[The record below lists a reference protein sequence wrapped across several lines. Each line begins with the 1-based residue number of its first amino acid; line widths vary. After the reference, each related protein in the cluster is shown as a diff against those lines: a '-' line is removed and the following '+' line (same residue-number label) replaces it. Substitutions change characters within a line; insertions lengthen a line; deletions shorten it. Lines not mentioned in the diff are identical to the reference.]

1 MGNRKI
7 MDIGVVALIMALA
20 LTLVLTVVMT
30 ASPLLASQ
38 STNATNSTV
47 SINATS
53 VSNVTTTTVSNVTMT
68 NVTTC
73 PPGLLTAIQANL
85 YIDDMWLMRVGANM
99 SGVNATSLMV
109 VNATGLNET
118 AINGTFTGF
127 NITKFN
133 MTAFNITG
141 FNLTPV
147 TLQNITN
154 YYVSKG
160 ECLLALQFLV
170 HLRHYLVHVYVLER
184 HAEIWNRTLT
194 FRLMLLNETLTRLEQ
209 QGLLNSTQTSQ
220 IYSLLSQLKQA
231 LISGNYSEAEMLL
244 SGYKSLLSNITSQ
257 YYEEQKMGFAN
268 RIDHELE
275 HYVMQIIRGSITL
288 NETLTQLATLD
299 HELGMLTNITG
310 LNITSVK
317 ELHELFKELKMIYP
331 LIQGNETAQAQLLQM
346 LKHGKGFSDWLN
358 TTQQF
363 GQEAKGWQL
372 HGQGHGKGQHGQGGQ
387 GGQHGQ
393 MGHGKGQGKGGG

>member
-1 MGNRKI
+1 MGNRKVI
-7 MDIGVVALIMALA
+7 DIGVIALVTALA
-20 LTLVLTVVMT
+20 LTLVLTVAMT
-30 ASPLLASQ
+30 ANPLLASQ
-38 STNATNSTV
+38 TTNTTNSTISV
-47 SINATS
+47 NATS
-53 VSNVTTTTVSNVTMT
+53 ISNVTMT

-99 SGVNATSLMV
+99 SGFNATSLIT
-109 VNATGLNET
+109 VNATGFNET

-133 MTAFNITG
+133 MTAYNITSLT
-141 FNLTPV
+141 LTPAV
-147 TLQNITN
+147 LQNITN

-170 HLRHYLVHVYVLER
+170 HLRHYLVHVYALEK

-194 FRLMLLNETLTRLEQ
+194 YRLMLLNETLMRLEQ
-209 QGLLNSTQTSQ
+209 QGLLNSTEASE
-220 IYSLLSQLKQA
+220 IYSLLSQLNKA
-231 LISGNYSEAEMLL
+231 LVSGNYSEAMALL
-244 SGYKSLLSNITSQ
+244 SEYKSLLSNITSQ
-257 YYEEQKMGFAN
+257 YYEEQKIGFAN
-268 RIDHELE
+268 RVDHELE

-288 NETLTQLATLD
+288 NETLTQLAMLD

-346 LKHGKGFSDWLN
+346 LRHGKGFSDWLN
-358 TTQQF
+358 ITQQF

-372 HGQGHGKGQHGQGGQ
+372 HGQGHGKGQHGQGMGKQ
-387 GGQHGQ
+387 GGQQSHGR
-393 MGHGKGQGKGGG
+393 GGQGKGGG

>member
-1 MGNRKI
+1 
-7 MDIGVVALIMALA
+7 
-20 LTLVLTVVMT
+20 
-30 ASPLLASQ
+30 
-38 STNATNSTV
+38 
-47 SINATS
+47 
-53 VSNVTTTTVSNVTMT
+53 
-68 NVTTC
+68 
-73 PPGLLTAIQANL
+73 
-85 YIDDMWLMRVGANM
+85 
-99 SGVNATSLMV
+99 
-109 VNATGLNET
+109 
-118 AINGTFTGF
+118 
-127 NITKFN
+127 

-141 FNLTPV
+141 FNLTPA

-209 QGLLNSTQTSQ
+209 QGLLNSTQASQ
-220 IYSLLSQLKQA
+220 IYNLLSQLKQA
-231 LISGNYSEAEMLL
+231 LVSGNYSEAEMLL
-244 SGYKSLLSNITSQ
+244 SEYKSLLSNITSQ

-275 HYVMQIIRGSITL
+275 HYVMQIIRGGSITL
-288 NETLTQLATLD
+288 NETLTQLALLN

-358 TTQQF
+358 ITQQF
-363 GQEAKGWQL
+363 GQEARGGWQL
-372 HGQGHGKGQHGQGGQ
+372 HGQGHGKGQHGQGKGMQ

-393 MGHGKGQGKGGG
+393 GGGQGKGGG

>member
-1 MGNRKI
+1 MRNRKV
-7 MDIGVVALIMALA
+7 MDIGVIALATALA

-30 ASPLLASQ
+30 ANPLLASQ
-38 STNATNSTV
+38 TTNATNSTV
-47 SINATS
+47 SVNATS
-53 VSNVTTTTVSNVTMT
+53 ISNVTTTISNVTMT

-99 SGVNATSLMV
+99 SGFNTTSLIAI
-109 VNATGLNET
+109 NATGLNET

-127 NITKFN
+127 NITRFN
-133 MTAFNITG
+133 MTTYNITG
-141 FNLTPV
+141 FNLTPTV
-147 TLQNITN
+147 LQNITN
-154 YYVSKG
+154 YYISKG

-170 HLRHYLVHVYVLER
+170 HLRHYLVHVYVLEK

-194 FRLMLLNETLTRLEQ
+194 YRLMLLNETLTRLEQ
-209 QGLLNSTQTSQ
+209 QGGLLNSTQASQ

-231 LISGNYSEAEMLL
+231 LVSGNYSEAMALL
-244 SGYKSLLSNITSQ
+244 SEYKSLLSNITSQ
-257 YYEEQKMGFAN
+257 YYEEQKIGFAN

-275 HYVMQIIRGSITL
+275 HYVMQIIRGGSIML
-288 NETLTQLATLD
+288 NETLTQLAMLD
-299 HELGMLTNITG
+299 HELGALVNITG

-317 ELHELFKELKMIYP
+317 ELHELFKELEMIYP

-358 TTQQF
+358 ITQQF
-363 GQEAKGWQL
+363 GQEVKGWQL
-372 HGQGHGKGQHGQGGQ
+372 HGQGHGKGQHGQGKGRQ
-387 GGQHGQ
+387 GGQQSQHRR
-393 MGHGKGQGKGGG
+393 GGRTG